1 MTMDELAPMPGTDI
15 QPWEVT
21 PEDNCIQYNEDLA
34 KVTKV
39 SQVWWALNCIHM
51 NKY

>member
-1 MTMDELAPMPGTDI
+1 MTMEEIAPMPGTDI

-21 PEDNCIQYNEDLA
+21 PEDNCIQYNRRPC
-34 KVTKV
+34 KSHK
-39 SQVWWALNCIHM
+39 SISSWWPNNIHM